1 MFLEWCWKKITNLVI
16 SARKCYLHYLHYW
29 FYTVGVN
36 IAHKKSSS
44 WAIKWTLLTLYVL
57 PLAQIHKPC
66 FPGCNVAMLSFFFFF
81 FSPKASGIG
90 VLLVI
95 VLTDQRLHTA
105 MCLCHGGLEVGTH
118 YLDSNSQPASGTAP
132 DWFPAAVNIEHID
145 SSFFFFILHSFK
157 FLQKVCETP
166 NSMFIFILSF
176 VYKIVNCTAFFQ
188 GELRRVCVGVW
199 KCVLMCVTR

>member
-16 SARKCYLHYLHYW
+16 SARKCYLRYLHYW

-44 WAIKWTLLTLYVL
+44 WAIKWTLLTLKVL

-81 FSPKASGIG
+81 SPKASGIG

-95 VLTDQRLHTA
+95 VLTDQQLHTT
-105 MCLCHGGLEVGTH
+105 MCLCHGELEVGTH

-145 SSFFFFILHSFK
+145 SRFSFLSYI
-157 FLQKVCETP
+157 V
-166 NSMFIFILSF
+166 LSF
-176 VYKIVNCTAFFQ
+176 CKKFAKHPILCSYLFFSFSI
-188 GELRRVCVGVW
+188 
-199 KCVLMCVTR
+199 K

>member
-16 SARKCYLHYLHYW
+16 SARKCYLRYLHYW

-81 FSPKASGIG
+81 SPKASGIG

-118 YLDSNSQPASGTAP
+118 YLDSNSQPAQ
-132 DWFPAAVNIEHID
+132 ID
-145 SSFFFFILHSFK
+145 SQQQLISNILTQAFLFFLHSFK
-157 FLQKVCETP
+157 FLQKVCETH
-166 NSMFIFILSF
+166 NSMFVFILF
-176 VYKIVNCTAFFQ
+176 FLYKIVNCTAFFQ